1 MNTNPRRPWL
11 YRAVKKARPSLDR
24 LIARYSEIP
33 DTPVL
38 DPADFPFTPLLRE
51 RWLVIRGE
59 AEAVLSNPAAIPP
72 LAAISPDHRRIAAMD
87 QWQSFFLYAY
97 GNPIAENLARCPK
110 TARLIGAI
118 PDLNSAFF
126 SVLRPGAHIPPHRG
140 VTKGLVTTHLGL
152 IVPAG
157 PGCRMRI
164 GGETLRWGHGETL
177 TFDDTF
183 EHEVWNETPE
193 TRVVLL
199 VQTRR
204 QLRFPGTVVADA
216 LLWGIRRSPF
226 VRDGVAN
233 LTAWNAGKRPR
244 DQTRG

>member
-1 MNTNPRRPWL
+1 MSTNPRRPWL

-38 DPADFPFTPLLRE
+38 NPADFPFTRMLRE
-51 RWLVIRGE
+51 SWLMIRHE
-59 AEAVLSNPAAIPP
+59 AETVLANPDGIPP
-72 LAAISPDHRRIAAMD
+72 LAAISPDHRRIAPIAE
-87 QWQSFFLYAY
+87 WQSFFLHGY
-97 GNPIAENLARCPK
+97 GTPIAENLARCPK

-152 IVPAG
+152 VVPAG
-157 PGCRMRI
+157 AGCRMRI
-164 GGETLRWGHGETL
+164 GSEIVRWGHGETL

-183 EHEVWNETPE
+183 EHEVWNDTPE

-199 VQTRR
+199 IQTRR
-204 QLRFPGTVVADA
+204 RLRFPGTVVADA

-226 VRDGVAN
+226 VREGVAN
-233 LTAWNAGKRPR
+233 LSAWNAAHRTGDR
-244 DQTRG
+244 TRG